1 MDIELLS
8 SLRGRKRNIWVDFLA
23 KAGLE
28 ADEATEQTA
37 LIWDDD
43 ELVAT
48 GSRYENILK
57 CIAVAPSRQG
67 EGLLSKVLTA
77 LRQEAFRAGHR
88 HLFLYTKPQNAH
100 LFAPLFFYPVA
111 QTDHVLLMEDQKS
124 GIQNF
129 VAGLSPTK
137 QDGCVGAVVMNCDPF
152 TLGHQHLITYA
163 ANACDRLYVFVLS
176 EDKGHFSA
184 ADRMEM
190 VKLGTAHLPN
200 VTVLPTGPYLI
211 SSATFPTYFL
221 KERDQ
226 ADRIQCMLDIQIFTQ
241 YFAPAFSITR
251 RYVGSEPLSPLT
263 NHYNETL
270 KENLPAHGIAFI
282 QIPRLTRENTPIS
295 ASAVRAALAA
305 GDWDTVRNLVPETTF
320 DYLQSL

>member
-8 SLRGRKRNIWVDFLA
+8 PPRGRKWNIWAAFLA
-23 KAGLE
+23 NAGLE
-28 ADEATEQTA
+28 ADDLIEQTA
-37 LIWDDD
+37 LIWDGD

-48 GSRYENILK
+48 GSRSENILK
-57 CIAVAPSRQG
+57 CIAVSPYRQG
-67 EGLLSKVLTA
+67 EGLLSTVLTV

-100 LFAPLFFYPVA
+100 LFSPLFFYPVA
-111 QTDHVLLMEDQKS
+111 QTEHVLLMEDQKD
-124 GIQNF
+124 GVRTF
-129 VAGLSPTK
+129 VDGLSPTK
-137 QDGCVGAVVMNCDPF
+137 RDGNIGAVVMNCDPF

-163 ANACDRLYVFVLS
+163 ANACDHLYVFVLS
-176 EDKGHFSA
+176 EDKGHFRA
-184 ADRMEM
+184 AARMEM
-190 VKLGTAHLPN
+190 VKRGTAHLPN

-226 ADRIQCMLDIQIFTQ
+226 ADRIQCMLDIQIFARH
-241 YFAPAFSITR
+241 FAPAFHISR

-263 NHYNETL
+263 NRYNQTL
-270 KENLPAHGIAFI
+270 EENLPLQGIEVI
-282 QIPRLTRENTPIS
+282 QIPRLTREDCPIS

-305 GDWDTVRNLVPETTF
+305 GDWDTVQNLVPKTTF
-320 DYLQSL
+320 DYLQTI